1 MAANLRAE
9 KVGFAKQAA
18 ERMAA
23 KFDGE
28 EAAKTLNWI
37 RQLPA
42 PDNLPSQFMGAI
54 EKIPQDVKSV
64 DMDQYADYLSN
75 GLVFG
80 YLMACIKPDRIN
92 QLKTANTWKVSPA
105 AAFETTRQRERIGL
119 FLQFLSEI
127 GVPTTSQFQTDQ
139 LYEKTGLVQ
148 VVIALNHLAMVLKK

>member
-28 EAAKTLNWI
+28 EAAKTLRWI
-37 RQLPA
+37 HQFPI
-42 PDNLPSQFMGAI
+42 PTGIPSQFLSAVD
-54 EKIPQDVKSV
+54 KIPKDIKSV
-64 DMDQYADYLSN
+64 DMNQYADYLYN
-75 GLVFG
+75 GLVLG
-80 YLMACIKPDRIN
+80 YLMACIKPDQLA

-105 AAFETTRQRERIGL
+105 APFETTRQRERIGL
-119 FLQFLSEI
+119 FLKFLSEV

-139 LYEKTGLVQ
+139 LYEKTGLAQ
-148 VVIALNHLAMVLKK
+148 VVIALNHLAMATKK